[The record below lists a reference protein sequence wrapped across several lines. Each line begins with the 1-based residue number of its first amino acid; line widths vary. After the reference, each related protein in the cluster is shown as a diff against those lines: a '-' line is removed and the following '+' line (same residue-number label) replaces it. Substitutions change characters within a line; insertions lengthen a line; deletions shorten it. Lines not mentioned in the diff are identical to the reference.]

1 MIFTMEMVADRINAG
16 FRHLISRLIYLFS
29 LRCALHESTV
39 VLQSATSVQDY
50 AEKSNCQ
57 KLTGGPDNKFAARW
71 CSSPLLGGHLRL
83 INQENGYAVAHRI
96 NAATTGALKRAFI
109 SSQGQRLAAFRYGA
123 HQNVEQ
129 FLEDHEDIVP
139 ARGGKNSDTEARC

>member
-1 MIFTMEMVADRINAG
+1 M
-16 FRHLISRLIYLFS
+16 
-29 LRCALHESTV
+29 
-39 VLQSATSVQDY
+39 
-50 AEKSNCQ
+50 
-57 KLTGGPDNKFAARW
+57 
-71 CSSPLLGGHLRL
+71 
-83 INQENGYAVAHRI
+83 INQENGYAIAHRI

-139 ARGGKNSDTEARC
+139 VRGDKNSVTEAHHRGTETRNSKSRPAANEYESKEAELPCINADRFRSADIQDAGRYKR